1 MFNKIGQALKE
12 KPWLWIV
19 VVLCIPLI
27 PFLLPV
33 AVPAIIVVVIVQ
45 SVKENQA
52 NDRAPIQTMLAIVVA
67 KRSRVSGG
75 GDMMTSTTYYATFE
89 VETGERLEFRVP
101 GREYGQLA
109 EGDRGALTYQRTRYH
124 GFARGPVGN
133 EQ

>member
-19 VVLCIPLI
+19 VVLCVPLL
-27 PFLLPV
+27 PFLMPV
-33 AVPAIIVVVIVQ
+33 AIPVIIVVLIVQ
-45 SVKENQA
+45 AAKENRA
-52 NDRAPIQTMLAIVVA
+52 NDLAPIQTMLAAVVA
-67 KRSRVSGG
+67 KRTCVSGG
-75 GDMMTSTTYYATFE
+75 GDMMASTTYYATFE

-109 EGDRGALTYQRTRYH
+109 EGDRGTLTYQRTRYH

-133 EQ
+133 GQ